1 MGTHMLD
8 VLFSK
13 IRKKILVLFF
23 TNPEME
29 YHLREVVRCIQGGR
43 GAVARELNA
52 LAEVGILDRNE
63 RANLVIYR
71 ANHGCP
77 VYDEI
82 HNLIVK
88 TAGVADVLMAALSDL
103 EDVSYSFIFGSTASG
118 NLNGLSDID
127 VFVIGDIDFTDV
139 SRALFS
145 AEKTLRREI
154 SPVVYTEEEYTK
166 KILERNHFVMNVL
179 GKPMIMLIGDENELR
194 AMGSEQPG

>member
-1 MGTHMLD
+1 MLD

-23 TNPEME
+23 TNPDME

-103 EDVSYSFIFGSTASG
+103 EGVSYSFIFGSSASG
-118 NLNGLSDID
+118 NLDGLSDID

-166 KILERNHFVMNVL
+166 RILERNHFVMNVL

-194 AMGSEQPG
+194 AMGSGQPG

>member
-1 MGTHMLD
+1 MLD

-13 IRKKILVLFF
+13 IRKKLLVLFF
-23 TNPEME
+23 SHPDTE

-52 LAEVGILDRNE
+52 LAKVGILKRNE
-63 RANLVIYR
+63 RANLVIYQ
-71 ANHGCP
+71 ANQDCP

-88 TAGVADVLMAALSDL
+88 TAGVADVLLAALSDL
-103 EDVSYSFIFGSTASG
+103 EGVSYSFIFGSSASG
-118 NLNGLSDID
+118 NLDGLSDID

-145 AEKTLRREI
+145 AEKTLGREI